1 MNQND
6 IKKESVP
13 GIKPKY
19 IEVYKFYDGNT
30 DKWALGDSRNHL
42 TTFFDNDM
50 NLIPI
55 NDHTVMFIGEV
66 EGDIDLY
73 ICDGQGFSKNTAN
86 MIVPCEGTIK
96 DLKKINEEE
105 ALITTEEGKYIFNI
119 ANKRRCSSIYDD
131 IFYVDN
137 LWWFEKDIRVKGTT
151 NKYLG
156 NILGNGQIGEWLYE
170 KTTGNFIPTPTYEEY
185 DYTAL
190 DTEKIRKML
199 IKRLT
204 VSYSETRQKRLELGR
219 LNTAG
224 RFNRE

>member
-1 MNQND
+1 MNQTN
-6 IKKESVP
+6 IGTMTVE

-19 IEVYKFYDGNT
+19 IKVYKFNDGNT
-30 DKWALGDSRNHL
+30 DKWALSDSRNHL
-42 TTFFDNDM
+42 TDFFDNDI

-55 NDHTVMFIGEV
+55 NEHAVMFIGEV

-73 ICDGQGFSKNTAN
+73 ICDGQGFSKTTSN

-96 DLKKINEEE
+96 DLRKVNERE
-105 ALITTEEGKYIFNI
+105 ALITTSEGMYIFNI
-119 ANKRRCSSIYDD
+119 SHKRRCSSIYDD

-156 NILGNGQIGEWLYE
+156 NIFPNGVIGDWLYE
-170 KTTGNFIPTPTYEEY
+170 KSTGNFIPTPTYEEY

-190 DTEKIRKML
+190 DTEKLRKML

-204 VSYSETRQKRLELGR
+204 TSYSETRQKRLELSR
-219 LNTAG
+219 LNTVG
-224 RFNRE
+224 KYKRD